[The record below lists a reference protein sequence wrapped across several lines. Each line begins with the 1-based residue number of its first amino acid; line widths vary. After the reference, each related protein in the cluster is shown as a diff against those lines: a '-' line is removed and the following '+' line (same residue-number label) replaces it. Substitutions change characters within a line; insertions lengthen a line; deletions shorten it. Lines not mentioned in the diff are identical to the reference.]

1 VGADRISPEDA
12 GRLRAELRL
21 RLAAEPIGGFRDWY
35 RAQHELAEA
44 GESDLRAALA
54 DDLWEILSER
64 PEGGGDVEGR
74 LWNNAGAFYGTP
86 GPGASLERARSCFR
100 RALDACGDDGEGRA
114 RALHNLGSA
123 LASLARSEDDLRGAL
138 AAFEE
143 ALDHRDATRE
153 IARAVTLHHL
163 GIARRKLADRSPETA
178 VEELPRSVAALE
190 EALALR
196 KRHGL
201 ARGAAATRFQLGISL
216 LALGREAEGRAA
228 LEAAAGELEAAGQAD
243 QAHLARRLSGRGE

>member
-1 VGADRISPEDA
+1 MAAARISPEDA
-12 GRLRAELRL
+12 GRLRAELRA

-35 RAQHELAEA
+35 RAQHELSEA
-44 GESDLRAALA
+44 GESALCAALA
-54 DDLWEILSER
+54 DDLWEVLSER
-64 PEGGGDVEGR
+64 PEGEGGVEGR

-86 GPGASLERARSCFR
+86 GPAASRARARTCFR
-100 RALDACGDDGEGRA
+100 RAPGAWGSDGEGRA

-123 LASLARSEDDLRGAL
+123 LASLAGSDDDIRGAL

-143 ALDHRDATRE
+143 ALDHRDGTRE

-178 VEELPRSVAALE
+178 AEELPRSVAALE

-196 KRHGL
+196 EKHGL
-201 ARGAAATRFQLGISL
+201 ARGAAASRFQLGISL
-216 LALGREAEGRAA
+216 RALGRDAEGRSALGLAA
-228 LEAAAGELEAAGQAD
+228 EELEAAGQPD
-243 QAHLARRLSGRGE
+243 QAELARLLSGREA

>member
-1 VGADRISPEDA
+1 MGDVRLSPEDA

-21 RLAAEPIGGFRDWY
+21 RLAGEPIGGFRDWY
-35 RAQHELAEA
+35 RAQHALSEA
-44 GESDLRAALA
+44 GESALCAMLA
-54 DDLWEILSER
+54 DDLWEILSAR
-64 PEGGGDVEGR
+64 PEGEGDVEGR

-100 RALDACGDDGEGRA
+100 RALGAWGDDGEGRA

-138 AAFEE
+138 AAFER
-143 ALDHRDATRE
+143 ALDHRDETRE

-163 GIARRKLADRSPETA
+163 GIARRKLAERSPETA
-178 VEELPRSVAALE
+178 AEELPRSVSALG

-196 KRHGL
+196 EKHGL

-228 LEAAAGELEAAGQAD
+228 LDVAAGELEAAGQGD
-243 QAHLARRLSGRGE
+243 QADLARRLSGRGE

>member
-1 VGADRISPEDA
+1 VGGVRISPEDA
-12 GRLRAELRL
+12 GRLRAELRS
-21 RLAAEPIGGFRDWY
+21 RLAAEPLGGFRDWY
-35 RAQHELAEA
+35 RAQHELSEA
-44 GESDLRAALA
+44 GESTVCAALA
-54 DDLWEILSER
+54 EDLWEVLSAR
-64 PEGGGDVEGR
+64 PGGKGDVEGR

-100 RALDACGDDGEGRA
+100 RALEAWGDDGEGRA

-123 LASLARSEDDLRGAL
+123 LASLARSEDDLRSAL

-143 ALDHRDATRE
+143 ALDHRDETRE

-163 GIARRKLADRSPETA
+163 GVARRKLADRSPETA
-178 VEELPRSVAALE
+178 ADELARSVAALE

-196 KRHGL
+196 GKHGL
-201 ARGAAATRFQLGISL
+201 SRGAAATRFQLGI
-216 LALGREAEGRAA
+216 ALMAAGREAEGRAA

-243 QAHLARRLSGRGE
+243 QADLARRLSGK